1 MINIVW
7 LILLSVGIIVAGFSC
22 LGIENTSAGWIMEP
36 TWAPLMDITNS
47 VFGEAKHA
55 VTLAF
60 GLIGIMALWLGIMKI
75 AEKSGLIQVIAK
87 GLKPIMVWLFPEVPP
102 DHPAMG
108 SIIMAI
114 AASMLGLG
122 NAATPLGLKAIGELQ
137 KLNKIKDTATNAM
150 CTYMAMSTSSV
161 TIIPATIVG
170 IRSAANSTNP
180 TEVIGPVIVA
190 TGISTTVAIIMSKLL
205 QKLPRYQL
213 PEVDGTVDTIEEN

>member
-1 MINIVW
+1 
-7 LILLSVGIIVAGFSC
+7 
-22 LGIENTSAGWIMEP
+22 MEP
-36 TWAPLMDITNS
+36 TWSPLMDMTNS

-108 SIIMAI
+108 SIIMAM

-122 NAATPLGLKAIGELQ
+122 NAATPLGLKAISELQ

-170 IRSAANSTNP
+170 IRSAAGSTNP
-180 TEVIGPVIVA
+180 TEIIGPVIVA

>member
-1 MINIVW
+1 
-7 LILLSVGIIVAGFSC
+7 
-22 LGIENTSAGWIMEP
+22 
-36 TWAPLMDITNS
+36 
-47 VFGEAKHA
+47 
-55 VTLAF
+55 
-60 GLIGIMALWLGIMKI
+60 
-75 AEKSGLIQVIAK
+75 
-87 GLKPIMVWLFPEVPP
+87 LKPIMVWLFPEVPP

-108 SIIMAI
+108 SIIMAM

-122 NAATPLGLKAIGELQ
+122 NAATPLGLKAISELQ
-137 KLNKIKDTATNAM
+137 KLNKIKDTATDAM

-205 QKLPRYQL
+205 KKLPRYQL

>member
-1 MINIVW
+1 MINTVW
-7 LILLSVGIIVAGFSC
+7 LLLLSVGIIVAGFSC
-22 LGIENTSAGWIMEP
+22 LGIEITSAGWIMEP
-36 TWAPLMDITNS
+36 SWQPLMDMTGS
-47 VFGEAKHA
+47 VFEEAKHA
-55 VTLAF
+55 VTLALKLV
-60 GLIGIMALWLGIMKI
+60 GVMALWLGIMKI
-75 AEKSGLIQVIAK
+75 AEKSGLVKAIAR
-87 GLKPIMVWLFPEVPP
+87 GLKPIMVWLFPEVPA

-150 CTYMAMSTSSV
+150 CTFMAMSTSSV

-170 IRSAANSTNP
+170 IRAAANSTNA
-180 TEVIGPVIVA
+180 TEIIGPVIVA

-213 PEVDGTVDTIEEN
+213 KNIVQPANINEEK